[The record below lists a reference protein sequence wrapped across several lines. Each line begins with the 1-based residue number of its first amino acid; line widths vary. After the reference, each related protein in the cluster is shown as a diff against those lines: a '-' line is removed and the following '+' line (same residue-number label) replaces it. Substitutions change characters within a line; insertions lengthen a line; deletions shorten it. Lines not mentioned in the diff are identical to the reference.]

1 MSLDIFNN
9 VLCYENI
16 KLEPIYLSLDYQ
28 DEILKRL
35 KDKLEGKYTKHG
47 FINNDSIKIHKICPG
62 AVDMIGLNG
71 YVVFKTYFKANI
83 CNPLIGSIVK
93 AKVININ
100 RFGILL
106 SGLHNN
112 KESILEIIVAKNSVN
127 ITSDI
132 DLEEIKKDEIY
143 NVEILGKKTKFN
155 NTKIYSIGR
164 IINDEYN
171 MNTVNSRNES
181 IEEEEDVD
189 DVQVEEDIDEN
200 INLNEEDLDDEV
212 NDEIEEEDE
221 VIEEDEEEDIDE
233 DEIIDDE
240 IQGNNSED
248 EYSD

>member
-1 MSLDIFNN
+1 MALDIFNN

-181 IEEEEDVD
+181 IEEEDVD

-240 IQGNNSED
+240 IQENNSED

>member
-16 KLEPIYLSLDYQ
+16 KLEPVYLSLDYQ

-47 FINNDSIKIHKICPG
+47 FINSDSIKIHKICPG
-62 AVDMIGLNG
+62 VIDMIGLNG
-71 YVVFKTYFKANI
+71 YVVFKTYFKADI

-181 IEEEEDVD
+181 IEEEDVD

-212 NDEIEEEDE
+212 NDEIQEEDE
-221 VIEEDEEEDIDE
+221 VIEEDDEEDIDE

-240 IQGNNSED
+240 IQEINSED

>member
-1 MSLDIFNN
+1 MALDIFNN

-181 IEEEEDVD
+181 IEEEDVD